1 MRNKTYLL
9 GEYLFHDSSKE
20 AIVLIDSILKEWPG
34 KCIWLNSGGKSYFN
48 SYITPTYLIKEIDV
62 DKSRLIVY
70 PINKEEVSTRRNE
83 AGTWTT
89 FKYTVDKTKTR
100 SLLIRILGEKNIKLG
115 TQYIYINDIRTTDL
129 TKPDEILTRM
139 NVWD

>member
-1 MRNKTYLL
+1 MKNKTYLL

-48 SYITPTYLIKEIDV
+48 SYNTPTYLIKEIDA

-70 PINKEEVSTRRNE
+70 PINKEEVSTRRD
-83 AGTWTT
+83 ADGTWTT
-89 FKYTVDKTKTR
+89 FKYTVDKTKTK
-100 SLLIRILGEKNIKLG
+100 SLLIRILGEKTIKLS
-115 TQYIYINDIRTTDL
+115 TQYVNTTNIRTTDL
-129 TKPDEILTRM
+129 TKPYEILTRM

>member
-1 MRNKTYLL
+1 MKNKTYLL
-9 GEYLFHDSSKE
+9 GEYLSYDSSKE
-20 AIVLIDSILKEWPG
+20 AIVLIDNILKEWPG

-48 SYITPTYLIKEIDV
+48 SYNIPTYLIKEIDA

-70 PINKEEVSTRRNE
+70 PINKEEVSTRRD
-83 AGTWTT
+83 ADGTWTT
-89 FKYTVDKTKTR
+89 FKYTVDETKTK
-100 SLLIRILGEKNIKLG
+100 SLLIRILSEKTIKLG
-115 TQYIYINDIRTTDL
+115 TQYIYITDIRTTDL